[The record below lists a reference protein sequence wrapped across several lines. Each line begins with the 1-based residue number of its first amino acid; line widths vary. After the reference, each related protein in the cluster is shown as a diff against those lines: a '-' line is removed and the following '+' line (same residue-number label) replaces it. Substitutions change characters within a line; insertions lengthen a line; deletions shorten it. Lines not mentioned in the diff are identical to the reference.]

1 MIIYCF
7 LASNTP
13 KPIDIVEPVVSGTI
27 GLILLIIAV
36 ILSCC
41 IIAVVIRQKH
51 KRQSCNTQQ
60 VTYDIPTVSIPE
72 VKWKR
77 QPNTS
82 AAPHP
87 LCNSIVQ
94 TSRQQTYNGGSPFNT
109 EDNPAY
115 QLGGVAHGGYQPNY
129 DNMRGTSFK

>member
-1 MIIYCF
+1 MIIYCS
-7 LASNTP
+7 LALNTP
-13 KPIDIVEPVVSGTI
+13 KPINIVEPVVGGTI
-27 GLILLIIAV
+27 GFILLIIAV
-36 ILSCC
+36 ILNT
-41 IIAVVIRQKH
+41 VLIRQKH

-94 TSRQQTYNGGSPFNT
+94 TSIQQTYNGGTPFNT